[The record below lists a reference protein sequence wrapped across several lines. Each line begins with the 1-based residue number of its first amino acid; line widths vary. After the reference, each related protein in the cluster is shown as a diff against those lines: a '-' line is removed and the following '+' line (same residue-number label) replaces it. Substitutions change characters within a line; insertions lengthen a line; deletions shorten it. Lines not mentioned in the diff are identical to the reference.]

1 MSYTN
6 PFIHEFYIDLT
17 SGATKQR
24 EKKSLSQG
32 DAYADKILVNVQ
44 DNGKPVYLDG
54 MGVSAKVIRF
64 DGKTVPL
71 TGSVEG
77 GAACIV
83 LDDACYDVPGDIKV
97 SIVLSAG
104 EIVQTILV
112 LTMNVDTSETSII
125 VDNGVIGDLT
135 EILAAIADMRAATE
149 DAHAAAD
156 DARNA
161 VETIVKDVD
170 SAIADMSAKVNEA
183 APSIIQESSGGLV
196 SISDAANRNAQV
208 FVSEIKPS
216 VDGVSAVTL
225 TRTGRNLVSNLDYIV
240 QNGHSNTSITADV
253 IDVKSPTKFDYGRIP
268 ITFKAGVTYT
278 LVIDWEVYG
287 RADAESGNTRASYYA
302 GKSGTAAT
310 NVYIAG
316 NGSKRIAR
324 QYTFA
329 EDTVGRISWCPNQD
343 GDVAARS
350 RSRIM
355 LLDGAYTADTAP
367 EFVPC
372 DKQTLTASLPETVYG
387 GTLDW
392 TTGLLTITHGAD
404 GAEMAEHRTIQLDP
418 QTLEMLKG
426 HNAVWSDTGDTSL
439 VYVADTKLYIDNA
452 VAAIAAAIINN

>member
-54 MGVSAKVIRF
+54 IGVSAKVIRF

-104 EIVQTILV
+104 EMVQTILV

-135 EILAAIADMRAATE
+135 EILTAIADMRAATE

-161 VETIVKDVD
+161 VEDIVKDVD

-196 SISDAANRNAQV
+196 SISDAANRNAQAI
-208 FVSEIKPS
+208 VSEIKPS
-216 VDGVSAVTL
+216 VDGVSSVTL
-225 TRTGRNLVSNLDYIV
+225 IRTGKNLMGFKDFSVNA
-240 QNGHSNTSITADV
+240 NGVYTDIHAD
-253 IDVKSPTKFDYGRIP
+253 DVFRREVHQTHETINAIGISAFKNILNPHIP
-268 ITFKAGVTYT
+268 AGTYTFTLIHLNGVTYLNPYMEVT
-278 LVIDWEVYG
+278 LSDGTIVNL
-287 RADAESGNTRASYYA
+287 ASGVVTTLPLDGTITGIRMANRQYKA
-302 GKSGTAAT
+302 GDTIEFVMQLEAGAGTA
-310 NVYIAG
+310 YDPY
-316 NGSKRIAR
+316 NG
-324 QYTFA
+324 
-329 EDTVGRISWCPNQD
+329 
-343 GDVAARS
+343 
-350 RSRIM
+350 
-355 LLDGAYTADTAP
+355 L
-367 EFVPC
+367 
-372 DKQTLTASLPETVYG
+372 TLTAELPETVYG

-392 TTGLLTITHGAD
+392 TAGLLTITHGAD
-404 GAEMAEHRTIQLDP
+404 GAALAAPVTHQFDA
-418 QTLEMLKG
+418 QTVEILKG